1 MKHMQTGILTTQE
14 TGASWTGT
22 NTVSSPHTRRYIF
35 YRLFQRRS
43 LLFCCMAL
51 ALLAMSACG
60 RKGDPFLSVPLAPSK
75 VRAVTAVA
83 RPGEIMLTWQAPRN
97 NTDET
102 DLFDLSGFHVYRAQE
117 TFADFC
123 LKCPRSYELLFNYEY
138 QGPRGQ
144 RPERRSYYYRDTA
157 VKPGIVYMYRLRAYN
172 ATGAAG
178 PNADALD
185 VHYDVAPQA
194 PRDCTLERRN
204 RLVVLSWQPVGALAD
219 GRAAGDIS
227 GYTIYRRVEKGEYE
241 AALNAQPIQEV
252 VFEDIPP
259 EYDTVYYYTVR
270 AVRTL
275 EQTIIESDAC
285 PEVRL
290 EYFDITPPEA
300 PRFLTAIGQPEG
312 ILLKWMA
319 KSEKGFAGYHVYRR
333 TGTGGEFKRL
343 NPELLRTNSWVDTTA
358 VKGQG
363 YEYAVS
369 AVDDSQRANE
379 SSPSEPVYIRYILN

>member
-1 MKHMQTGILTTQE
+1 
-14 TGASWTGT
+14 
-22 NTVSSPHTRRYIF
+22 
-35 YRLFQRRS
+35 
-43 LLFCCMAL
+43 MAL
-51 ALLAMSACG
+51 ALLALSACG

-75 VRAVTAVA
+75 VRAVSAVA
-83 RPGEIMLTWQAPRN
+83 RPGGILLTWQAPRD
-97 NTDET
+97 NTDDT
-102 DLFDLSGFHVYRAQE
+102 DLFDLSGFHVYRARE

-123 LKCPRSYELLFNYEY
+123 LTCPRSYELVFDYEY
-138 QGPRGQ
+138 GPRGQ
-144 RPERRSYYYRDTA
+144 RPEKRSYYYRDTA

-178 PNADALD
+178 PYADELH

-194 PRDCTLERRN
+194 PGDFQLERRN
-204 RLVVLSWQPVGALAD
+204 RLVVLSWQPVNALAD

-259 EYDTVYYYTVR
+259 DYDTGYYYTVR
-270 AVRTL
+270 TVRTL

-285 PEVRL
+285 PEIRL
-290 EYFDITPPEA
+290 EYFDITPLAA
-300 PRFLTAIGQPEG
+300 PRFLTAIAQPG
-312 ILLKWMA
+312 GLLLKWLA

-333 TGTGGEFKRL
+333 TAKGGEFKRL
-343 NPELLRTNSWVDTTA
+343 NPELLRTNSWLDTTA

-369 AVDDSQRANE
+369 AVDDSRRANE
-379 SSPSEPVYIRYILN
+379 SPHSEPVYIRYILN

>member
-1 MKHMQTGILTTQE
+1 
-14 TGASWTGT
+14 
-22 NTVSSPHTRRYIF
+22 
-35 YRLFQRRS
+35 
-43 LLFCCMAL
+43 MAL
-51 ALLAMSACG
+51 ALLAVSACG
-60 RKGDPFLSVPLAPSK
+60 RKGDPFLSVPFAPSK

-83 RPGEIMLTWQAPRN
+83 RPGEIVLTWQAPRD

-102 DLFDLSGFHVYRAQE
+102 DLLDLSGFHVYRAQK
-117 TFADFC
+117 TFADYC
-123 LKCPRSYELLFNYEY
+123 LKCPRSYELLFDYEY

-144 RPERRSYYYRDTA
+144 RLERRSYHYRDTA

-172 ATGAAG
+172 ATGEAG
-178 PNADALD
+178 PNADPLD

-194 PRDCTLERRN
+194 PRDFQLERRN
-204 RLVVLSWQPVGALAD
+204 RLVALSWQPVGALAD

-227 GYTIYRRVEKGEYE
+227 GYTIYRRVEKGAYE
-241 AALNAQPIQEV
+241 AALNAQPIREV

-270 AVRTL
+270 AARTV

-285 PEVRL
+285 PEIRL
-290 EYFDITPPEA
+290 EYFDIIPPEA
-300 PRFLTAIGQPEG
+300 PRFLTPIAQPGG

-333 TGTGGEFKRL
+333 TVGGEFNRL
-343 NPELLRTNSWVDTTA
+343 NPELLQTNSWVDTTA

-369 AVDDSQRANE
+369 SVDDSQRANE
-379 SSPSEPVYIRYILN
+379 SSHSEPVYIRYILN